1 VSIVGLVLATL
12 LRADDP
18 SAWELYERGRAAEK
32 AGHMA
37 EAYLMYSE
45 AAAME
50 PKNRTYWLRSQAV
63 QSRAALESRPELKIP
78 TAAERET
85 ELAKLPEANF
95 EPPTA
100 EELAEARKLLP
111 PTQLAAQ
118 TGVRDLD
125 FSGDYKALFQQV
137 AHAYGLDCIFD
148 SDYQSAGTL
157 RFRLKSVEYR
167 DALHGLEAATGS
179 FIVPISDTL
188 FLVAKDTPQKRT
200 EVEPTATIG
209 VHIPETVVQ
218 QDFNEIIRDVQQAM
232 AIEKV
237 SWDTSSNTV
246 VMRDRISKI
255 VPARA
260 LLEQLL
266 HPRAQVAVELQLME
280 VSRNDM
286 ITYGI
291 DFPNTFTLSPL
302 TTAFNNVPSIPSTIQ
317 GLLAFGGGKTLMG
330 IGIINAALVAQMSQ
344 SKSKTLLET
353 VIRSVS
359 GQKAAIHVGARYP
372 ILTAGYFGPQ
382 SFYSGSGTGNNTLYT
397 PPPSFNFEDLGLSV
411 TITPLVHD
419 RTEVSL
425 DIDSQFKLLTGQ
437 SENGIPVIS
446 DRAIK
451 EIVRLKFGEWAV
463 VAGLM
468 NASDARTISGLAGL
482 SRIPY
487 LGPLFSTHE
496 HDTSN
501 DLVLMLMRP
510 VLLTLP
516 AGEAITHEF
525 RTGSDSRPLTPF

>member
-1 VSIVGLVLATL
+1 VSIVGLVLATF

-63 QSRAALESRPELKIP
+63 RSRAALESSPEVKIP
-78 TAAERET
+78 TATERET
-85 ELAKLPEANF
+85 ELAKPPEASF
-95 EPPTA
+95 DPATP
-100 EELAEARKLLP
+100 EELAETRRLLP

-118 TGVRDLD
+118 PGIRDLD
-125 FSGDYKALFQQV
+125 FSGDYKTLFQQV

-148 SDYQSAGTL
+148 SDYQSGGTI
-157 RFRLKSVEYR
+157 RFRLKNVDYR
-167 DALHGLEAATGS
+167 DALHGLEAATSS
-179 FIVPISDTL
+179 FVVPISDTL

-260 LLEQLL
+260 LLEGLL
-266 HPRAQVAVELQLME
+266 YPRAQVAVELQLIE

-291 DFPNTFTLSPL
+291 DFPNMFTLSPL

-317 GLLAFGGGKTLMG
+317 GLLAFGGGKTLIG
-330 IGIINAALVAQMSQ
+330 IGIMNAALVAQMSQ
-344 SKSKTLLET
+344 SKSKTLLQT

-359 GQKAAIHVGARYP
+359 GQKATFHVGERYP

-382 SFYSGSGTGNNTLYT
+382 SFYNGSANGSSTLYT
-397 PPPSFNFEDLGLSV
+397 PPPSFNFEDLGLAL

-419 RTEVSL
+419 QTEVSL
-425 DIDSQFKLLTGQ
+425 DIDTQFKLLTGQ
-437 SENGIPVIS
+437 AENGIPVIS

-451 EIVRLKFGEWAV
+451 EMIRLRFGEWAV

-468 NASDARTISGLAGL
+468 NTSDARTISGLAGL
-482 SRIPY
+482 ARIPY
-487 LGPLFSTHE
+487 LGPLTSTHE
-496 HDTSN
+496 HDTIN
-501 DLVLMLMRP
+501 DQVLMLLRP
-510 VLLTLP
+510 TLLTLP
-516 AGEAITHEF
+516 PGEAITHEF